1 MVRLRENK
9 LNNSAVV
16 SDDIIDNDNDEDQPE
31 IISKDEV
38 ISKPSNTVKFNDTI
52 KTNSIRYYL
61 ESDNDLKFCSKLQ

>member
-1 MVRLRENK
+1 MRLRENK

-16 SDDIIDNDNDEDQPE
+16 SGDIIDNDDDEDQPE

-38 ISKPSNTVKFNDTI
+38 ISKPSNIVKFNDTI

-61 ESDNDLKFCSKLQ
+61 ESDNDLEFCSKLQ